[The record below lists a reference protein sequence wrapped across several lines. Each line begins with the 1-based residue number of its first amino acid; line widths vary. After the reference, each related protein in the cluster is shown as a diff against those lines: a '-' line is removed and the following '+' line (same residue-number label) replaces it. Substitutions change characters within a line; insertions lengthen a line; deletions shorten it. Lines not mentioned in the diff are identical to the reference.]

1 MEDIVRQD
9 RKLFV
14 RELFRPRRVVA
25 CLACGAGLWF
35 LLPLLSIPR
44 TWIVLILAG
53 WMAASYLAAS
63 RRRFQNRRYELLW
76 KACEDR
82 LEKFSVALKAMKR
95 DQIAEFAEM
104 PKTIREVANS
114 LYLALRR
121 ADLVFLEISKSE
133 GWLQGTGGFPTP
145 TPHDP
150 QAKELYRIADK
161 NVAEYKRH
169 FDAVMAGVQRAEAQ
183 AAVFTTTLD
192 TLRMKMLGY
201 RLTGRKPELSTQ
213 EFLESLTEA
222 KLQLEAIDK
231 ALDELELSP
240 FPTTVTLLP
249 DPPPVEEQRLF

>member
-9 RKLFV
+9 RRLLV
-14 RELFRPRRVVA
+14 RELIRPRRVFA
-25 CLACGAGLWF
+25 LCATGLALWL
-35 LLPLLSIPR
+35 LLPVVGIPR
-44 TWIVLILAG
+44 VWIVVLAAV
-53 WMAASYLAAS
+53 WAAAAYLAS
-63 RRRFQNRRYELLW
+63 SKRRFQNRRYELLW
-76 KACEDR
+76 NACEDR
-82 LEKFSVALKAMKR
+82 LEKFGVALKAMKR

-104 PKTIREVANS
+104 PNTIREVANS

-133 GWLQGTGGFPTP
+133 GWLQGTSGIHTP
-145 TPHDP
+145 TPNDP

-240 FPTTVTLLP
+240 FPTTVTILP
-249 DPPPVEEQRLF
+249 DAPPVEEQRLF